1 MYKTQLI
8 IDSKQGQSFAS
19 RLVINSVLFYL
30 VVWLYQPNYL
40 ATLNGLWDTL
50 VAFLIIGIIF
60 SVLNEFVKPVL
71 TILTL
76 PAVFLSL
83 GLFTL
88 VINGMIIY
96 LTAVFV
102 PGLSIGFGTAII
114 GGIVMSLANYLITN
128 LFEGKE

>member
-8 IDSKQGQSFAS
+8 LDSKQGQSFAS
-19 RLVINSVLFYL
+19 RLVTNSVLFYL

-102 PGLSIGFGTAII
+102 PGLSIGFGTAIV

>member
-8 IDSKQGQSFAS
+8 LDSKQGQSFAS
-19 RLVINSVLFYL
+19 RLVTNSVLFYL

>member
-1 MYKTQLI
+1 MNR
-8 IDSKQGQSFAS
+8 KQQPIGTEQGKSFAS
-19 RLVINSVLFYL
+19 RLITNSILFYA
-30 VVWLYQPNYL
+30 VVWLYQPSYL
-40 ATLNGLWDTL
+40 ATLSGAWDTM
-50 VAFLIIGIIF
+50 VAFLIIGFIF

-71 TILTL
+71 TLLTL

-83 GLFTL
+83 GLFMF

-96 LTAVFV
+96 LTAVFM

-128 LFEGKE
+128 LFEGKD

>member
-1 MYKTQLI
+1 MYKTQLT

-19 RLVINSVLFYL
+19 RLVTNSVLFYL

>member
-8 IDSKQGQSFAS
+8 LDSKQGQSFAS
-19 RLVINSVLFYL
+19 RLVTNSVLFYL
-30 VVWLYQPNYL
+30 VIWLYQPNYL

>member
-19 RLVINSVLFYL
+19 RLVTNSVLFYL

-102 PGLSIGFGTAII
+102 PGLSIGFDTAII

>member
-19 RLVINSVLFYL
+19 RLVTNSVLFYL

-50 VAFLIIGIIF
+50 VAFLIISIIF

>member
-8 IDSKQGQSFAS
+8 LDSKQGQSFAS

>member
-19 RLVINSVLFYL
+19 RLVTNSVLFYL

>member
-8 IDSKQGQSFAS
+8 MDSKQGQSFAS
-19 RLVINSVLFYL
+19 RLVTNSVLFYL

>member
-19 RLVINSVLFYL
+19 RLVTNSVLFYL

-60 SVLNEFVKPVL
+60 SVLNGFVKPVL

-83 GLFTL
+83 GLCTL

>member
-8 IDSKQGQSFAS
+8 LDSKQGQSFAS
-19 RLVINSVLFYL
+19 RLVTNSVLFYL

-50 VAFLIIGIIF
+50 VGVLIIGIIF

>member
-1 MYKTQLI
+1 MCKTQLI
-8 IDSKQGQSFAS
+8 LDSKQGQSFAS
-19 RLVINSVLFYL
+19 RLVTNSVLFYL

>member
-19 RLVINSVLFYL
+19 RLVTNSVLFYL
-30 VVWLYQPNYL
+30 VVWLYQPNFL

>member
-8 IDSKQGQSFAS
+8 LDSKQGQSFAS
-19 RLVINSVLFYL
+19 RLVTNSVLFYL

-114 GGIVMSLANYLITN
+114 GGVVMSLANYLITN

>member
-1 MYKTQLI
+1 M
-8 IDSKQGQSFAS
+8 DSKQGQSFAS
-19 RLVINSVLFYL
+19 RLVTNSVLFYL
-30 VVWLYQPNYL
+30 VVWLYQPSYL

-96 LTAVFV
+96 LTAVFI

>member
-8 IDSKQGQSFAS
+8 MDSKQGQSFAS
-19 RLVINSVLFYL
+19 RLVTNSVLFYL

-40 ATLNGLWDTL
+40 ATFNGLWDTL